1 MAFSN
6 KKLQTCNDL
15 YTLLPAVINDN
26 FIEMEKK
33 VYTEYID
40 SNGNSHQILKGV
52 HPEQCEQY
60 YKAKE
65 EGDAIAMHYLGLPYC
80 ERPHHSIQSELNMIE
95 MKCELDRELAKPKE
109 LIELEMRVK
118 YGSKR
123 TDDKPKSGWKSRCTL
138 IQILLCI

>member
-1 MAFSN
+1 
-6 KKLQTCNDL
+6 
-15 YTLLPAVINDN
+15 LLPAGINDN

-52 HPEQCEQY
+52 HPKQCEQY

-65 EGDAIAMHYLGLPYC
+65 EGDAIAMHYLGLPYW
-80 ERPHHSIQSELNMIE
+80 ERPPYSIQSELKMIE
-95 MKCELDRELAKPKE
+95 LKCELDRELAKPKE
-109 LIELEMRVK
+109 LIELEWIAMSMK

-123 TDDKPKSGWKSRCTL
+123 TDDKPKSRFWFIPFFFNCG
-138 IQILLCI
+138 

>member
-1 MAFSN
+1 V
-6 KKLQTCNDL
+6 
-15 YTLLPAVINDN
+15 LPAVINYN

-40 SNGNSHQILKGV
+40 SNGNIHQILKGI

-65 EGDAIAMHYLGLPYC
+65 EGDAIAMHYLSLPYW
-80 ERPHHSIQSELNMIE
+80 ERPPHFIHSELKMIE
-95 MKCELDRELAKPKE
+95 MKCELDRELDKPKE

-118 YGSKR
+118 YGSRK
-123 TDDKPKSGWKSRCTL
+123 TEDKPKNRFWFIPFFFNCG
-138 IQILLCI
+138 